1 MESLSIGALAS
12 QTDVG
17 IDTIRY
23 YERRRLIAAPP
34 RRASGYRAYPAETVQ
49 RLRFIRR
56 AKTLGF
62 TLEEISELLTL
73 SQQRTRGVKD
83 VKTAAQAKLA
93 RVEAAVRDLQRVRAG
108 LKKLIDGCPGHGA
121 PEACPILKALNDGD
135 ST

>member
-1 MESLSIGALAS
+1 MESLSIGALAA

-73 SQQRTRGVKD
+73 SQQRTRGVKG

-108 LKKLIDGCPGHGA
+108 LKKLIGGCPGHGA